1 MRYPACFVFYLFLQ
15 TAVSAQ
21 VFMRPVENAA
31 AMGMGGGTIAMP
43 SLSAG
48 LGNEAQLGLGE
59 RLGFW
64 VGSALPYGV
73 TGWHT
78 GNIQAVAGMG
88 KYSGVGLGIE
98 HSTVD
103 IYAEHRFRLSY
114 GRRLTEAFHLGGSA
128 DVLRASAQEYG
139 STTMATFGISLLA
152 RALPDVWLGAKI
164 QNPFQQKIGEDLVP
178 TLLRMGAS
186 WKPSDILLMTFETE
200 KDLERKAMIKA
211 GLEYRPTSVLVI
223 RAGMR
228 SNNLARIA
236 FGAGLRLKNNLAIDL
251 ASEWHPSLGLTP
263 SAMISWRKSA
273 KKK

>member
-1 MRYPACFVFYLFLQ
+1 MRYSASLVLFLFLH
-15 TAVSAQ
+15 TEISAQ

-31 AMGMGGGTIAMP
+31 SMGMGGGTIAMP
-43 SLSAG
+43 GLSAG

-59 RLGFW
+59 RLGLW

-88 KYSGVGLGIE
+88 KFSGVGLGIE
-98 HSTVD
+98 HSAVD
-103 IYAEHRFRLSY
+103 IYSEHRFRLSY
-114 GRRLTEAFHLGGSA
+114 GRRLTEAFYLGGSA

-186 WKPSDILLMTFETE
+186 WKPSDIFLMTFETE

-211 GLEYRPTSVLVI
+211 GLEYRPTAVLVI

-263 SAMISWRKSA
+263 SAMVSWRKST
-273 KKK
+273 KK